1 MSVPLVSPYGQC
13 LHFLGYLT
21 WNGTLH
27 FSRTTKEKSIKSR
40 FRNLPAVLSYF
51 IEDCSQNAMRYCLWG
66 CFFLLWRTKNRNNFT
81 GFLVFSI
88 VFLLLGKKCPCKRL
102 GNQAET
108 ESVCLWLFKKGGG
121 DAILVVRLIKV
132 DRGVLGHFHRS
143 GRERQQAIK
152 QTQKL
157 WLHSHRSMWP
167 KSDFFSGTHDRSG
180 VLGCQ
185 YDDPI

>member
-51 IEDCSQNAMRYCLWG
+51 IEDCGQYAMRYCLWG

-108 ESVCLWLFKKGGG
+108 ESVCLWLFKKGRGG
-121 DAILVVRLIKV
+121 CYFGGETDQS
-132 DRGVLGHFHRS
+132 GQGRS
-143 GRERQQAIK
+143 RTFSSERQGKTASY
-152 QTQKL
+152 QTNSKTVATFTDQCDPNL
-157 WLHSHRSMWP
+157 IL
-167 KSDFFSGTHDRSG
+167 FFWYTW
-180 VLGCQ
+180 
-185 YDDPI
+185 